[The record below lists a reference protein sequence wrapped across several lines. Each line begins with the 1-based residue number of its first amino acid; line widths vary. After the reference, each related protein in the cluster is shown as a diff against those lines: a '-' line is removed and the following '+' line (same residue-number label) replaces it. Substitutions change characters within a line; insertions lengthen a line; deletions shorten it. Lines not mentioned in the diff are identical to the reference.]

1 MKRLL
6 IAALGAALLAACSSD
21 PPPASPPAPPA
32 SRTATSAASQAA
44 SALPEGVYRTHAL
57 TRNDQL
63 AAIKAAGFTAKDA
76 GPVRDYYAS
85 HKTVVFGIKF
95 QGGQWTEFSSEDGG
109 PDQVG
114 DLGTYTVTGDV
125 LTMISKS
132 VNARQHLRWRLE
144 GAALSFKLVP
154 GDPLD
159 RDPVG
164 VAVYT
169 SGPFYRQ
176 R

>member
-32 SRTATSAASQAA
+32 SRTATSAASQRAPT
-44 SALPEGVYRTHAL
+44 LPEGIYRTHAL
-57 TRNDQL
+57 TWNDQL

-76 GPVRDYYAS
+76 GPVRAYYAS
-85 HKTVVFGIKF
+85 HETLVFGLKL
-95 QGGQWTEFSSEDGG
+95 QGGQWTQFESDDGG

-125 LTMISKS
+125 LNMTSNS
-132 VNARQHLRWRLE
+132 VNAHQRLKWSLD
-144 GAALSFKLVP
+144 GAALSFKLMP
-154 GDPLD
+154 DDPLS

-164 VAVYT
+164 VAIYT

>member
-1 MKRLL
+1 MRRLL
-6 IAALGAALLAACSSD
+6 IAALGVALLAACSSTTPSA
-21 PPPASPPAPPA
+21 PPPATPA
-32 SRTATSAASQAA
+32 SHPATSQAG
-44 SALPEGVYRTHAL
+44 SALPEGVYRSRPFTW
-57 TRNDQL
+57 NDMV

-76 GPVRDYYAS
+76 AGVRHVFEFD
-85 HKTVVFGIKF
+85 KTVVFTLKL
-95 QGGQWTEFSSEDGG
+95 QGGQWTVFESDDRG

-125 LTMISKS
+125 LNMTSNS
-132 VNARQHLRWRLE
+132 VNAHQRLKWALDGE
-144 GAALSFKLVP
+144 VLSFKLLP
-154 GDPLD
+154 DDPLSD
-159 RDPVG
+159 EPDS